1 MAARANPDPDR
12 TRVPELVIFDCDG
25 VLVDSEGISGEVLAR
40 ALTAVGLP
48 TSPADAL
55 HEYKGLLMADVIAR
69 AQTRLGATFPVGF
82 ADAFERDRAVEFR
95 RRLRPVPSA
104 GEAVRS
110 LHAAGVKAC
119 VASQGKLEKTDLTL
133 RLTGL
138 RDLFAENELF
148 SAYMVARGKPHPD
161 LFLHAAAAMSTS
173 PDRCAV
179 VEDTAIGVGAARS
192 AGMRAFGYVADGDD
206 DEPVRLAG
214 AEVLRSL
221 ADLPE
226 RIGLPRMI
234 RDQPGDRG

>member
-1 MAARANPDPDR
+1 LLAMAAPANPDLDR
-12 TRVPELVIFDCDG
+12 ARVPELVIFDCDG

-40 ALTAVGLP
+40 ALTAAGLP

-55 HEYKGLLMADVIAR
+55 HEYRGLLMADLIER
-69 AQTRLGATFPVGF
+69 AQTRLGAPLPVGF
-82 ADAFERDRAVEFR
+82 TDAFERDRAVEFH
-95 RRLRPVPSA
+95 RRLRPVPGA
-104 GEAVRS
+104 CEAVRS
-110 LHAAGVKAC
+110 LRAADVKAC
-119 VASQGKLEKTDLTL
+119 VASQGKLEKTELTL

-161 LFLHAAAAMSTS
+161 LFLHAADAMRTR

-206 DEPVRLAG
+206 EQLRLAG

-221 ADLPE
+221 AELPE
-226 RIGLPRMI
+226 RIGLPRRI
-234 RDQPGDRG
+234 LD